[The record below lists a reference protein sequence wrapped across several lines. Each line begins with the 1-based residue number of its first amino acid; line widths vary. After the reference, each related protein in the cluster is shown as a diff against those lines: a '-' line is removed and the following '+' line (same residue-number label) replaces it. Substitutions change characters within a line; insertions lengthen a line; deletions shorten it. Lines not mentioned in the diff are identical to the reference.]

1 MGEPLRGRLV
11 FAFVFLVIRKK
22 ILRHF
27 ELLNMISLVKSSLP
41 TKPDLSKFVMI
52 FFLIQN
58 KSLYVIVPIP
68 DPLAFPARPGKK
80 ILGGLGQCELLR
92 RKQRVN

>member
-27 ELLNMISLVKSSLP
+27 ELLSMISLVKSSLP
-41 TKPDLSKFVMI
+41 A
-52 FFLIQN
+52 
-58 KSLYVIVPIP
+58 KS
-68 DPLAFPARPGKK
+68 D
-80 ILGGLGQCELLR
+80 E
-92 RKQRVN
+92 

>member
-11 FAFVFLVIRKK
+11 FAFVFLAIRKK

-27 ELLNMISLVKSSLP
+27 ELLNMISLVKSCLP

-52 FFLIQN
+52 FF
-58 KSLYVIVPIP
+58 S
-68 DPLAFPARPGKK
+68 FK
-80 ILGGLGQCELLR
+80 I
-92 RKQRVN
+92 RVST